1 MPRISHVR
9 SSGFS
14 LQSPQNTM
22 ARRAFLRRGMGLGL
36 FGLAALHKGDFL
48 LRNASAATHFP
59 ARAKRVIFLYMS
71 GGPSHL
77 ETFDN
82 KPELARRTGQI
93 MPDSLLKGTPIAQLQ
108 GASELTC
115 FGPVFPFK
123 RVGKCGHEMTTV
135 FPHLA
140 TVADDITIVRS
151 MTTDVIN
158 HDPAHSLMNTGAAI
172 SGRPSMGSWIH
183 YGLGAETENLPGFV
197 VLMSNGKY
205 GPTQPLNSRVWSSAF
220 LPPKFEGVQF
230 QHRGDLLPYL
240 SRPRGIT
247 ASQQRHVISAVN
259 QLHTLNP
266 EATADEISARAAQYE
281 MAFRLQTSAPE
292 LTEFSKE
299 SRATLNSYG
308 VTEPDGSF
316 AANCLLARRMAE
328 RGVRFI
334 QLFHREWDHHAAIE
348 DGMRETAA
356 EVDQGCAALIK
367 DLKARDLLKDTLVI
381 WGGEFGRTPM
391 NQSDGRD
398 HHMRAFSIW
407 MAGGGVKPGLTY
419 GRTDEF
425 GYNVIENPVHV
436 NDLHATMLHLLGLDH
451 KRLTVRHQGRD
462 MRLTDV
468 AGNVITGVIS

>member
-1 MPRISHVR
+1 MPLPDPNFV
-9 SSGFS
+9 
-14 LQSPQNTM
+14 N
-22 ARRAFLRRGMGLGL
+22 RRAFLRSGMGLGL
-36 FGLAALHKGDFL
+36 FGLAALHKGEFL
-48 LRNASAATHFP
+48 LRNASAAPHFA

-71 GGPSHL
+71 GGPSQL

-82 KPELARRTGQI
+82 KPELARRTGQT
-93 MPDSLLKGTPIAQLQ
+93 MPASLLKGTPIAQLQ

-123 RVGKCGHEMTTV
+123 RVGNCGHEMTNL

-140 TVADDITIVRS
+140 TVADDISIVRS
-151 MTTDVIN
+151 MTTDAIN
-158 HDPAHSLMNTGAAI
+158 HDPAHSLMNTGAPI

-197 VLMSNGKY
+197 VLMSNGRY
-205 GPTQPLNSRVWSSAF
+205 SPTQPLSSRIWSNAF
-220 LPPKFEGVQF
+220 LPPQFEGVQF
-230 QHRGDLLPYL
+230 QSRGDLLPYL

-247 ASQQRHVISAVN
+247 GAQQRHVISAVN
-259 QLHTLNP
+259 QLQALNP
-266 EATADEISARAAQYE
+266 EATDAEVSARATQYE

-292 LTEFSKE
+292 LTDFSKE
-299 SRATLNSYG
+299 SRATLKSYG

-348 DGMRETAA
+348 RGMRETAA

-391 NQSDGRD
+391 NQTDGRD

-407 MAGGGVKPGLTY
+407 MAGGGIKPGITY
-419 GRTDEF
+419 GRTDDL
-425 GYNVIENPVHV
+425 GYHVIENAVHV

-468 AGNVITGVIS
+468 AGKVITDLIS

>member
-1 MPRISHVR
+1 MHTP
-9 SSGFS
+9 
-14 LQSPQNTM
+14 PQQLL

-36 FGLAALHKGDFL
+36 FGLAALHKNDFL
-48 LRNASAATHFP
+48 LRNATAAPILQTHFR

-71 GGPSHL
+71 GGPSQL

-82 KPELARRTGQI
+82 KPELSRRTGQD
-93 MPDSLLKGTPIAQLQ
+93 MPASLLKGTPIAQLQ
-108 GASELTC
+108 VESNLTC
-115 FGPVFPFK
+115 FAPVFPFK
-123 RVGKCGHEMTTV
+123 RVGNCGHEMTDL
-135 FPHLA
+135 FPHLS
-140 TVADDITIVRS
+140 TIADDITIVRS
-151 MTTDVIN
+151 MQTDAIN
-158 HDPAHSLMNTGAAI
+158 HDPAHSLMNTGAPIA
-172 SGRPSMGSWIH
+172 GRPSMGSWVY

-205 GPTQPLNSRVWSSAF
+205 YPTQPISPRVCDNAF
-220 LPPKFEGVQF
+220 LPSKFEGVQF
-230 QHRGDLLPYL
+230 QSRGDLLPYL
-240 SRPRGIT
+240 SRPRGVSL
-247 ASQQRHVISAVN
+247 SQQRHVISTIN
-259 QLHTLNP
+259 ELQSLNP
-266 EATADEISARAAQYE
+266 EATDSEIAARADKYE

-292 LTEFSKE
+292 LTDFTKE
-299 SRATLNSYG
+299 SRATLKSYG
-308 VTEPDGSF
+308 ITAPDGSF

-334 QLFHREWDHHAAIE
+334 QLVHREWDHHAGIE
-348 DGMRETAA
+348 KGMRTTAA

-391 NQSDGRD
+391 NQTDGRD

-407 MAGGGVKPGLTY
+407 LAGGGIKPGLNY
-419 GRTDEF
+419 GRTDDL
-425 GYNVIENPVHV
+425 GYNVVENPVHV

-468 AGNVITGVIS
+468 AGNVVQDLIA